1 MYTYHTFS
9 SPAELI
15 DFLNGAIV
23 GLPLPS
29 LVFGLHGLTLV
40 VNDGLADRTVTF
52 SDPSGFGLSPFVIL
66 TQVQVVHANL
76 ANVKLRSY
84 GLSPQNWQLV
94 LDAQGYAVK
103 AGTANVVLG
112 WPAGATTVNQISSTD
127 IIHVTTSIASGPKY
141 AVIINSDQV
150 TAEEIVAAFP
160 VGWDMHTAGRTPWY
174 RVSHKN
180 ISIQIKWPG
189 TGSPSGAFA
198 VEVTD
203 NPTDVTGDAI
213 PGEYFD
219 GIDDAQPAGSAGE
232 IFVDD
237 IETDAL
243 YIAGTYTPA
252 PGGSGVGA
260 VPTMLFVFKE

>member
-15 DFLNGAIV
+15 DFLNGTIV
-23 GLPLPS
+23 GRPLPQ

-52 SDPSGFGLSPFVIL
+52 SDPSGLGLSPFVIL
-66 TQVQVVHANL
+66 AQVQVVHANL

-84 GLSPQNWQLV
+84 CLSPQNWQLV
-94 LDAQGYAVK
+94 LDAQGYTVK
-103 AGTANVVLG
+103 AGTANVILG
-112 WPAGATTVNQISSTD
+112 WPATTKVVSQIARTD
-127 IIHVTTSIASGPKY
+127 VIHVITSIASGPKY

-150 TAEEIVAAFP
+150 TAEELAVSFP
-160 VGWDMHTAGRTPWY
+160 AGWDMSTAGRTPWY
-174 RVSHKN
+174 RIDRKNVSA
-180 ISIQIKWPG
+180 QITWPG
-189 TGSPSGAFA
+189 TPSGTFA
-198 VEVTD
+198 IEVTD
-203 NPTDVTGDAI
+203 NPTDATGDAI
-213 PGEYFD
+213 PDEYLE
-219 GIDDAQPAGSAGE
+219 GMAANQPSGSAGRL
-232 IFVDD
+232 FVDD

-260 VPTMLFVFKE
+260 VPTMLFVIKR